1 MRVEHDEAVG
11 DLHED
16 VVAAGGVGHHFLD
29 ATFHYSE
36 PERSVGGPDVSTRP
50 LARGTGGLTCILAVR
65 PPSLLR
71 AAVCAACV
79 QRKRTIL
86 LVREDVWIAAP
97 ASRQRAACP
106 PLLRAG
112 VRQLSP

>member
-36 PERSVGGPDVSTRP
+36 PERSVGGPGVSTRP
-50 LARGTGGLTCILAVR
+50 LARG
-65 PPSLLR
+65 S
-71 AAVCAACV
+71 
-79 QRKRTIL
+79 
-86 LVREDVWIAAP
+86 
-97 ASRQRAACP
+97 
-106 PLLRAG
+106 
-112 VRQLSP
+112 